1 MHTNIMHDVVYFNL
15 QLFADG
21 AEGAGGASAAEG
33 IPAAGGTAVES
44 AVAEQTGDVS
54 TPDLDAEFADLVK
67 GKYKDA
73 YDKMKS
79 RDTEPIIKDRLKGV
93 HKELKATQDKYK
105 ALSEALAD
113 LYGMDDATD
122 VKALLAEIDK
132 AERPGL
138 EKRAFEN
145 GVDEDT
151 QRQIDILERKA
162 KRADRLDKEAAAE
175 AERAAFWATKF
186 NEAETLKQQ
195 FPGFDLD
202 AEMRGTT
209 DANRLFQSLIYNG
222 ASVESAFKAAHFDE
236 LTRGAMAYTA
246 QQVEQ
251 GVINKVKANGA
262 RPSENG
268 SSTSAARQKVDIN
281 KMSLDDLD
289 ALAERA
295 RRGERITF

>member
-1 MHTNIMHDVVYFNL
+1 MHTNIMHDVVFFNL

-73 YDKMKS
+73 YDKMKT

-93 HKELKATQDKYK
+93 HKKLEASQHDYK
-105 ALSEALAD
+105 VLSEALAD

-175 AERAAFWATKF
+175 AERAAFWAEKF

-251 GVINKVKANGA
+251 GVMNKVKANGA

-268 SSTSAARQKVDIN
+268 SSTSAARQKVDID
-281 KMSLDDLD
+281 KLTLDDLD